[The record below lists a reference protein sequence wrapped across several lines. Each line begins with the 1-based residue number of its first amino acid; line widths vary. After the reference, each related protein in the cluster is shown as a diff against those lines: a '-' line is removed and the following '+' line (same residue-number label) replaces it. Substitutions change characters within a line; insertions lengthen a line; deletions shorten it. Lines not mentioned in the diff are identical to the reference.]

1 MPYVPP
7 TAAAPVVLEEREA
20 APTART
26 TPPDEGAT
34 RSRDAGRRDA
44 RPLARTRS
52 ALAPVLARAGRLL
65 AHPVTA
71 VLGWLSLVYP
81 CWIWSVSD
89 GHLVSAFDASVYFG
103 AVRSWAD
110 GGSLYDWYALP
121 FLKEY
126 PFTYPPFAA
135 WVLRPL
141 TSLGEAGTQL
151 ALTALTPICT
161 TITLWALL
169 RGLGA
174 ERRRARGLAPWLA
187 LLACLFL
194 EPFRET
200 LYEGQVNAVLM
211 ALVAVDLLLVRE
223 PSRWRGALSALAA
236 CFKLTPAISGL
247 VLLARREYRAAAT
260 MAGTAVWVTA
270 LVWLASPSESWRF
283 FTSAMLDTSRTGFAE
298 FAGNQ
303 SLKGT
308 IARLA
313 PESAWVPLWAV
324 CAAAVLAGAW
334 LLLRRLDRLRVQDD
348 DLVLELQL
356 VVTMVMGL
364 LVSPVSWTHH
374 WVWCAPALLV
384 LAVASWR
391 WRSWWLGGVTLLGAV
406 VLGTGIQWS
415 FPFQNHAELS
425 WPLWMKL
432 VGAGYVW
439 WALLAAV
446 ALWLVAGRRSAGS
459 RPQRSGTGGTATR
472 VLAAGG
478 SAPALSR

>member
-1 MPYVPP
+1 MPP
-7 TAAAPVVLEEREA
+7 TAAAPFVLAEREE
-20 APTART
+20 PPART
-26 TPPDEGAT
+26 APSGGAAARPHDT
-34 RSRDAGRRDA
+34 VRRGA
-44 RPLARTRS
+44 RPLGRALGALS
-52 ALAPVLARAGRLL
+52 AQLAVGGRLIG
-65 AHPVTA
+65 HPATA
-71 VLGWLSLVYP
+71 VLGWLSLIYP

-141 TSLGEAGTQL
+141 TGLGEAGTQL

-174 ERRRARGLAPWLA
+174 GRRRARGLAPWLA

-211 ALVAVDLLLVRE
+211 ALVAVDLVLVRE
-223 PSRWRGALSALAA
+223 PLRWRGALSALAA
-236 CFKLTPAISGL
+236 CFKLTPAVSGL
-247 VLLARREYRAAAT
+247 VLLARREYRAAV
-260 MAGTAVWVTA
+260 MMVGTAVWVTA

-283 FTSAMLDTSRTGFAE
+283 FTSAMFDTSRTGFAE

-324 CAAAVLAGAW
+324 CAVAVLAGTW
-334 LLLRRLDRLRVQDD
+334 FLLRRLNALRAQDD
-348 DLVLELQL
+348 DLVLELQV

-425 WPLWMKL
+425 WPLWMKI

-439 WALLAAV
+439 WALLAGV
-446 ALWLVAGRRSAGS
+446 ALWLVAGRRIAAPRTTVRSTTRSTARSAAS
-459 RPQRSGTGGTATR
+459 
-472 VLAAGG
+472 
-478 SAPALSR
+478 PALSR

>member
-1 MPYVPP
+1 MPDVPP
-7 TAAAPVVLEEREA
+7 TAAAPAVLAEREEA
-20 APTART
+20 RAART
-26 TPPDEGAT
+26 TSPDGAAAPPHGAT
-34 RSRDAGRRDA
+34 ERGAH
-44 RPLARTRS
+44 PLSGALG
-52 ALAPVLARAGRLL
+52 ALAPLLARADRLL
-65 AHPVTA
+65 AQPVTA

-103 AVRSWAD
+103 AVRSWAE

-121 FLKEY
+121 VLKEY

-135 WVLRPL
+135 CALRPL
-141 TSLGEAGTQL
+141 TVLGEAGTQL
-151 ALTALTPICT
+151 ALTALTAICT

-174 ERRRARGLAPWLA
+174 ETRRARGLAPWLA

-211 ALVAVDLLLVRE
+211 ALVAVDLVLVRE

-236 CFKLTPAISGL
+236 CFKLTPAVSGL
-247 VLLARREYRAAAT
+247 VLLARREYRAAA
-260 MAGTAVWVTA
+260 MMVGTAVWVTA
-270 LVWLASPSESWRF
+270 LVWLASPADSWRF

-324 CAAAVLAGAW
+324 CAAAVLIGAW
-334 LLLRRLDRLRVQDD
+334 FLLRRLNALRAQDD
-348 DLVLELQL
+348 GLVLELQL
-356 VVTMVMGL
+356 VVTMMMGL

-406 VLGTGIQWS
+406 ILGTGIQWS
-415 FPFQNHAELS
+415 FPFQNHVELS
-425 WPLWMKL
+425 WPLWMKI

-439 WALLAAV
+439 WALLAGA
-446 ALWLVAGRRSAGS
+446 ALWLVAGRHAQARTALT
-459 RPQRSGTGGTATR
+459 RPGGR
-472 VLAAGG
+472 R
-478 SAPALSR
+478 APALSAPRARRRSAR

>member
-1 MPYVPP
+1 MPVVPP
-7 TAAAPVVLEEREA
+7 TAATPSVLTEPEEASAPEA
-20 APTART
+20 AAAAR
-26 TPPDEGAT
+26 
-34 RSRDAGRRDA
+34 SAGRPGPDSRR
-44 RPLARTRS
+44 RPTRHRRS
-52 ALAPVLARAGRLL
+52 VRAVARARGRAGTLL
-65 AHPVTA
+65 SHPLTA
-71 VLGWLSLVYP
+71 LLGWLSLIYP

-89 GHLVSAFDASVYFG
+89 GHLVSDFDASVYYG
-103 AVRSWAD
+103 AVHAWA
-110 GGSLYDWYALP
+110 GGASLYDWYAFP

-141 TSLGEAGTQL
+141 TALGETGTQL
-151 ALTALTPICT
+151 VLTALTPTCT
-161 TITLWALL
+161 TITVWALL
-169 RGLGA
+169 RGLGT

-187 LLACLFL
+187 LLACLLL
-194 EPFRET
+194 EPYRET

-211 ALVAVDLLLVRE
+211 ALVAVDLVLVRE

-247 VLLARREYRAAAT
+247 VLLARREYRAAAMMT
-260 MAGTAVWVTA
+260 GTAVWVTA

-283 FTSAMLDTSRTGFAE
+283 FTSAMFDTSRTGFAE

-313 PESAWVPLWAV
+313 PESTWVALWAA
-324 CAAAVLAGAW
+324 CAATVLVGAW
-334 LLLRRLDRLRVQDD
+334 LLLRRLDALRGQDD
-348 DLVLELQL
+348 SLALELQL
-356 VVTMVMGL
+356 VVTMMTGL

-415 FPFQNHAELS
+415 FPFQNHVELS
-425 WPLWMKL
+425 WPLWMKI

-439 WALLAAV
+439 WALLAGA
-446 ALWLVAGRRSAGS
+446 ALWLVAGRHAQARTALT
-459 RPQRSGTGGTATR
+459 RPGGR
-472 VLAAGG
+472 R
-478 SAPALSR
+478 APALSAPRARRRSAR

>member
-1 MPYVPP
+1 MPNVPP
-7 TAAAPVVLEEREA
+7 TAAAPVVLKEREE
-20 APTART
+20 PPART
-26 TPPDEGAT
+26 APSGGAAARPHDT
-34 RSRDAGRRDA
+34 VRRGA
-44 RPLARTRS
+44 RPLGRALGALS
-52 ALAPVLARAGRLL
+52 AQLAVAGRLID
-65 AHPVTA
+65 HPATA
-71 VLGWLSLVYP
+71 VLGWLSLIYP

-141 TSLGEAGTQL
+141 TAPGEAGTQL
-151 ALTALTPICT
+151 AITALTPICT

-174 ERRRARGLAPWLA
+174 GRRRARGLAPWLT

-211 ALVAVDLLLVRE
+211 ALVAVDLVLVRE

-236 CFKLTPAISGL
+236 CFKLTPAVSGL
-247 VLLARREYRAAAT
+247 VLLARREYRAAV
-260 MAGTAVWVTA
+260 MMVGTAVWVTA

-283 FTSAMLDTSRTGFAE
+283 FTSAMFDTSRTGFAE

-324 CAAAVLAGAW
+324 CAVAVLAGTW
-334 LLLRRLDRLRVQDD
+334 FLLRRLNALRAQDD
-348 DLVLELQL
+348 GLVLELQV
-356 VVTMVMGL
+356 VVTMMMGL

-439 WALLAAV
+439 WALLAGV
-446 ALWLVAGRRSAGS
+446 ALWLVAGRRIARAARTSSA
-459 RPQRSGTGGTATR
+459 QRAT
-472 VLAAGG
+472 
-478 SAPALSR
+478 APALSR